1 MNRKGT
7 QLQDLLVVGVGLFA
21 VAVTV
26 ILVYVF
32 LTNFQS
38 TWNGVGEIP
47 QVAKDIIN
55 DGVPRYLKVLDNT
68 FLFLLVGSAIALFFG
83 AAMLRANPVFFLI
96 GSLILAVI
104 VLVSMFLQD
113 TYNAIVDSAPLAVA
127 AANFKVIPFIFSNL
141 PVLITVTGFLILI
154 GLFFKVRAEPI

>member
-26 ILVYVF
+26 IMVYVF
-32 LTNFQS
+32 LTNFQT
-38 TWNGVGEIP
+38 TWNSVSEIP
-47 QVAKDIIN
+47 QEAKDIIN
-55 DGVPRYLKVLDNT
+55 EGVPRYLKVLDNT

-83 AAMLRANPVFFLI
+83 AAMLRANPAFFLI
-96 GSLILAVI
+96 GTLILAVI

-127 AANFKVIPFIFSNL
+127 AANFKVIPYVFANL